1 MERLTR
7 GRREDTVGPVG
18 DAIVA
23 ARELLELEIVC
34 VSRILHADERRRIPG
49 DGAELTTLSDDAVT
63 IPLESADGRLYGS
76 LVCSTNGSRR
86 QLDERGLRFLRAL
99 GRLIGGQIERDE
111 SDLSDRRA
119 PAESEEED
127 EAEQHERRAAK
138 ASYLREK
145 LEQRA
150 EAERRAA
157 RRDEGG

>member
-23 ARELLELEIVC
+23 ARELLELDIVC

-49 DGAELTTLSDDAVT
+49 DGAELTTVSDEAVT

-76 LVCSTNGSRR
+76 LVCSTDGSRR
-86 QLDERGLRFLRAL
+86 QLDERDLRFLRVL

-111 SDLSDRRA
+111 SDLPDRRA
-119 PAESEEED
+119 PAE
-127 EAEQHERRAAK
+127 AAGLPALPAAIGPRCRHHAQQRR
-138 ASYLREK
+138 
-145 LEQRA
+145 
-150 EAERRAA
+150 
-157 RRDEGG
+157 